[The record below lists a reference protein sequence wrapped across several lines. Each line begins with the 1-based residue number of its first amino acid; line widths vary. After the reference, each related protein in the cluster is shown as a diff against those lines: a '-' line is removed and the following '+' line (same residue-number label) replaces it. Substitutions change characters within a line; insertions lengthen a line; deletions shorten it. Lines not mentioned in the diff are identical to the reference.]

1 MRLNIPPAPPEY
13 DTSYMNR
20 AFSRIDTV
28 ASFSVSRIEAVDGI
42 LLQSPNGSVYKV
54 SVNNSGT
61 LTTTAVPLGQQ
72 GAPPY

>member
-1 MRLNIPPAPPEY
+1 MRLNIAPAPPTY
-13 DTSYMNR
+13 DPSYMNR

-42 LLQSPNGSVYKV
+42 LLQSPDGSVYKV
-54 SVNNSGT
+54 SVDNSGN
-61 LTTTAVPLGQQ
+61 LVTTAVPLGQQ